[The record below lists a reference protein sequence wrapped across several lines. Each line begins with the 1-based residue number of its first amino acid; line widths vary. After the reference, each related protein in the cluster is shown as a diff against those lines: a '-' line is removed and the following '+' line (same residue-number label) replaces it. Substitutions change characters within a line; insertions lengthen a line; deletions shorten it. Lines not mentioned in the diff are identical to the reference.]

1 MAAPSE
7 FGPDAFLYPTESG
20 APQMGFEFAENGA
33 PADGTGTG
41 ESNFVPRPKRIA
53 CVVCRRRKL
62 RCDGRRPSCGTC
74 SRLGHECAYDEVRK
88 KSGPKRGYVKQLEAR
103 LAQVETL
110 LKGQDPDPNQRPS
123 PPQPL
128 DNAFTAPIS
137 DESML
142 ALPDLS
148 DLGELGGFGGNMDTS
163 FQAQTAPSAGQQG
176 QLLFPPPQHT
186 TTSGN
191 SQWDLISLG
200 LEEPLPSQDVI
211 DELDTLFFEKIYPMM
226 PIIHR
231 PRYYAALDLAPNMR
245 PPVCLRYIMWCHAA
259 SVSDKYFFLHDH
271 FYHRARKYAERDE
284 MKGFGE
290 NIVSLAYC
298 QTWVLIGTYEFRMI
312 YFPRAWL
319 SVGKAARLALML
331 GLNRLDGAGLDV
343 KQSILPPRDWTERE
357 ERRRVFW
364 GTFATD
370 RYASVGTGWPVL
382 IDEHD
387 IMTNLPASEESFLKS
402 KPQRTLRL
410 SDVVNGEGAS
420 SLAPFA
426 CVMVLTSLFGRNLV
440 HIHRPQPH
448 DNDHD
453 LNGEFWKRHRSHD
466 NILLHLALSL
476 PDHLRLPSGMSD
488 VNVIFANMSI
498 HTSTICLHQAAI
510 FKAEKNKMPN
520 QISTESK
527 RRCLVAANQ
536 ISSIMKMISH
546 VDLTSVGSCDPSDV
560 APADEFQLN
569 PFMSFCLYIA
579 ARVFVQYLKSRPED
593 SSVQSSLQFLVSA
606 LNAMKGKN
614 PLTESFLVQLD
625 VDLDGTG
632 IRALDDRS
640 VSKNA
645 AHSMLS
651 YCNDKLECP
660 PISSVC
666 QTQEAP
672 AEEPSQCSA
681 NRPTHQVDNPARASM
696 SLPSRHKESGIQSA
710 RGPPFNSDG
719 NQHPF
724 DQTST
729 QNIEQTG
736 PGTIVDMDLDF
747 SPDFGNL
754 SDRNNPPSDHPTPS
768 TLNSSSNTSYS
779 LTGGDDAPPGTKKHK
794 SANYPNSRSG
804 LSFEKP
810 NSMHIP
816 PENTNFQAAGM
827 NSMGTRYYSSSS
839 ESPVLPTESS
849 SFSVPPAWV
858 VSGQMPQMNDQD
870 MGALN
875 METFSESQW
884 AQILGTQI
892 MGDTPNPGANTG
904 WDNWRPS

>member
-1 MAAPSE
+1 MAAPE
-7 FGPDAFLYPTESG
+7 LGHDAFVYPESG
-20 APQMGFEFAENGA
+20 APQMGFASTENGA
-33 PADGTGTG
+33 PNDGSAG

-103 LAQVETL
+103 LETL

-123 PPQPL
+123 PPQLLENTFNAPL
-128 DNAFTAPIS
+128 GDEPI
-137 DESML
+137 MP
-142 ALPDLS
+142 LPDLS
-148 DLGELGGFGGNMDTS
+148 DLGELGGFGGDMDNS
-163 FQAQTAPSAGQQG
+163 FQSQNAPVVGQMG
-176 QLLFPPPQHT
+176 QSTFVPVQHT
-186 TTSGN
+186 GPSGN

-211 DELDTLFFEKIYPMM
+211 EELYIYPMM

-245 PPVCLRYIMWCHAA
+245 PPVCLRYIMWCQAA

-331 GLNRLDGAGLDV
+331 GLNRLDGAGLDA

-382 IDEHD
+382 IDEFD

-410 SDVVNGEGAS
+410 SDVVNGEGVS
-420 SLAPFA
+420 TMAPFA

-440 HIHRPQPH
+440 HIHRPRPH

-546 VDLTSVGSCDPSDV
+546 IDLTSVGSCDPSYIALTDS
-560 APADEFQLN
+560 FQLN

-632 IRALDDRS
+632 IRALDDRNI
-640 VSKNA
+640 SKNA

-651 YCNDKLECP
+651 YCNDNVECSP
-660 PISSVC
+660 LSNLR
-666 QTQEAP
+666 QTQGAP
-672 AEEPSQCSA
+672 AEEPSQRNT
-681 NRPTHQVDNPARASM
+681 NRPTRQVPNPAGTAT
-696 SLPSRHKESGIQSA
+696 SLPSRHKESTIHSA
-710 RGPPFNSDG
+710 DGLPFTGDG
-719 NQHPF
+719 NRHPF
-724 DQTST
+724 DQTPV
-729 QNIEQTG
+729 QNIEQNG
-736 PGTIVDMDLDF
+736 PGAIVDMDLDF

-779 LTGGDDAPPGTKKHK
+779 LTGNDDAPPGSKKQK
-794 SANYPNSRSG
+794 SANYSNPGPG
-804 LSFEKP
+804 LSFEKL

-816 PENTNFQAAGM
+816 AENQNFQAAGM
-827 NSMGTRYYSSSS
+827 NSMAARYYSSSS
-839 ESPVLPTESS
+839 ESPVMPTESNA
-849 SFSVPPAWV
+849 FSIPPAWGV
-858 VSGQMPQMNDQD
+858 PGQVPQMSNQD
-870 MGALN
+870 LGGLN
-875 METFSESQW
+875 METFSDSQW

-892 MGDTPNPGANTG
+892 LGETPTNGANNG